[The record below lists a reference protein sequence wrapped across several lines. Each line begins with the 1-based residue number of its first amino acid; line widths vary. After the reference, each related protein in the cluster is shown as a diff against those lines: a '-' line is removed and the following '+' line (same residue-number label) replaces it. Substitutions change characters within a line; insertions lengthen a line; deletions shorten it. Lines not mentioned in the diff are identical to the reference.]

1 LPLACSPTTRATT
14 STPPPSQ
21 WWQPAIGTAAV
32 NPTTGSITYT
42 PPAGFAGTV
51 TFTYRVSDAQGRL
64 SNTAAVTV
72 QVTETIATSRVQFT
86 TVGATWRIDGS
97 TNARVAGETVTIY
110 VGNTLDPAKLV
121 GTANVSN
128 NGSFTLQQANS
139 PQPPDANNI
148 SIGTSAGGSRLGIAV
163 TVR

>member
-1 LPLACSPTTRATT
+1 
-14 STPPPSQ
+14 
-21 WWQPAIGTAAV
+21 
-32 NPTTGSITYT
+32 
-42 PPAGFAGTV
+42 
-51 TFTYRVSDAQGRL
+51 
-64 SNTAAVTV
+64 
-72 QVTETIATSRVQFT
+72 VQFT